1 MEADGSMFLSCYRR
15 NLLGRAPGDRS
26 MNLLSVPSA
35 MLDRSSRSSPE
46 VGIPQTCL
54 PSCLQK
60 TQTTSSVLTAAAT
73 LLPRWLNDTYLSVR
87 PSRTVLRP
95 QGGMTAE
102 QTVAEMALFSQKA
115 VRPFSSQPEDKG
127 QEAGRKQDF
136 SRSQDLPAEQNQ
148 AGGEPAAWQEAGG
161 SPSFSLDPHRGCVYV
176 LA

>member
-1 MEADGSMFLSCYRR
+1 MPGLQVGPPWRLLGGASVLAGQSCLLPLVCSLILRAFSHPYCSHGAPAKERSMEAEGSMFLSCYRR

-102 QTVAEMALFSQKA
+102 QMVAETALFS
-115 VRPFSSQPEDKG
+115 SE
-127 QEAGRKQDF
+127 
-136 SRSQDLPAEQNQ
+136 
-148 AGGEPAAWQEAGG
+148 
-161 SPSFSLDPHRGCVYV
+161 GCVS
-176 LA
+176 LQQSTRG